1 MSFIIKVFPVAAII
15 VSLIAY
21 CQPGLFS
28 CFDYMIVPLLGLIIL
43 GMGSTLSPED
53 FLRAAK
59 NPRAV
64 CIGLVLQFTLRPLL
78 AFTIG
83 KLLDLPLE
91 QLAGMVMV
99 GTVAGGTA
107 SNVITYLAGGDV
119 ALSITMTAC
128 STAAG
133 IVMTP
138 LLSAI
143 YLGTIVEVQPWAMF
157 KSILMI
163 VALPVTLGLIV
174 NRLLRKC
181 RNITDKVC
189 PVFSSVGIVLVI
201 GVIVSLN
208 AGSLAESGAAI
219 LLAVI
224 LHNISGMACGY
235 FFARA
240 LKCDS
245 RTAVT
250 IAIEVGM
257 QNSGL
262 ATALSKNFFGAA
274 AALPGAVFS
283 IWHNISGA
291 IFAAAAKHYLN
302 SQNCSSARCCSNN
315 SSRQ

>member
-28 CFDYMIVPLLGLIIL
+28 CFDYMIVPLLGLIML

-64 CIGLVLQFTLRPLL
+64 CIGLVLQFTLMPLL

-181 RNITDKVC
+181 RNITGRDCHSKKH
-189 PVFSSVGIVLVI
+189 
-201 GVIVSLN
+201 
-208 AGSLAESGAAI
+208 
-219 LLAVI
+219 
-224 LHNISGMACGY
+224 HNN
-235 FFARA
+235 
-240 LKCDS
+240 KCY
-245 RTAVT
+245 T
-250 IAIEVGM
+250 
-257 QNSGL
+257 
-262 ATALSKNFFGAA
+262 
-274 AALPGAVFS
+274 
-283 IWHNISGA
+283 
-291 IFAAAAKHYLN
+291 AAKSIYTI
-302 SQNCSSARCCSNN
+302 R
-315 SSRQ
+315 

>member
-1 MSFIIKVFPVAAII
+1 MSLIVKAFPAAAII
-15 VSLIAY
+15 ISLIAY
-21 CQPGLFS
+21 RNPALFS
-28 CFDYMIVPLLGLIIL
+28 CFDHMLVPLLGLIML
-43 GMGSTLSPED
+43 GMGVTLSPED

-64 CIGLVLQFTLRPLL
+64 CIGLVLQFTLMPLL
-78 AFTIG
+78 AFAIG
-83 KLLDLPLE
+83 KLLNLPHE
-91 QLAGMVMV
+91 QLAGLVMV

-128 STAAG
+128 STVAG
-133 IVMTP
+133 IVLTP

-143 YLGTIVEVQPWAMF
+143 YLGTTVEVQPWAMF
-157 KSILMI
+157 KSILMV
-163 VALPVTLGLIV
+163 VALPVTLGLIL
-174 NRLLRKC
+174 NWLLRKYSS
-181 RNITDKVC
+181 ITNKIC

-208 AGSLAESGAAI
+208 ADSLTESGKII
-219 LLAVI
+219 LLVVI
-224 LHNISGMACGY
+224 LHNISGMAGGY
-235 FFARA
+235 FLARL

-245 RTAVT
+245 RTAIT

-262 ATALSKNFFGAA
+262 AAALSKNFFGAA

-291 IFAAAAKHYLN
+291 LFAAAAKHYLN
-302 SQNCSSARCCSNN
+302 ARNCSSARCCRNNN
-315 SSRQ
+315 SRQ